1 MLGNYGTLA
10 VNINDFTRYAR
21 DKRTTYIQLFII
33 PASFV
38 LMALMGIIIAGA
50 AEEVYDEL
58 IWDPLTIMG
67 RWTGT
72 RRARAGAAF
81 CGLALGFAQAGTNLG
96 ANCISGASDLNALFP
111 KVSLLLGVPS
121 IAVLI

>member
-21 DKRTTYIQLFII
+21 SNRATYIQLFII

-38 LMALMGIIIAGA
+38 LMAFMGIVIAGA
-50 AEEVYDEL
+50 AEEIYGEL
-58 IWDPLTIMG
+58 IWNPLTIMG

-72 RRARAGAAF
+72 GRARAGAAF

-96 ANCISGASDLNALFP
+96 ANCISGASDLNALLP
-111 KVSLLLGVPS
+111 KVSLPRNRPKNFS
-121 IAVLI
+121 D